1 MKTGIHGKKHF
12 SNIFDAARRGTI
24 EDVEHFIEQQGVDAY
39 VEDADGWTPLDI
51 AKGRGDNSALADY
64 LNYANAKGDSGW
76 AKYLD
81 AMRTRPFTKVEQA
94 EIDCFCKAYGN
105 DVHAVD
111 ENGEPF
117 LFHEAAAY
125 WGIAV
130 VRYLILRGADVN
142 AINEGFTPLMS
153 AIAENAD
160 KDVWFY
166 LYHKSVGKRYCS
178 EDNLHDDLIA
188 FAKEIGNT
196 EVAEYITFWA
206 DMLKSFMSMKDSLMD
221 LLELQIALKPSDI
234 DEGTLTI
241 FSRG

>member
-1 MKTGIHGKKHF
+1 VIRF
-12 SNIFDAARRGTI
+12 EA
-24 EDVEHFIEQQGVDAY
+24 VEKRKPGRY
-39 VEDADGWTPLDI
+39 DI
-51 AKGRGDNSALADY
+51 SR
-64 LNYANAKGDSGW
+64 
-76 AKYLD
+76 
-81 AMRTRPFTKVEQA
+81 
-94 EIDCFCKAYGN
+94 
-105 DVHAVD
+105 
-111 ENGEPF
+111 